1 MPRRLAAAVLLLVFS
16 AWAANIKLYLKDG
29 TFNLVR
35 EYQVGPDRVRYYSVE
50 RSEWEEIPLE
60 MVDLKR
66 TESEAAARKAQ
77 LDADARSQTEE
88 AAAKR
93 ELEKE
98 VSSIPRDAGVYW
110 LNGREAKALKLA
122 SSSVRTNKGRQ
133 VLKVLSPIPIVTG
146 KGTLEQDGAH
156 SQNVFTDPEQ
166 PFYIQL
172 SDTERFGVARLTVKG
187 AVRVVESL
195 TFIPITKEVE
205 EELNLVDIFRQQLGN
220 EDLYKIWPKDPLEPG
235 EYAVVQYTAGK
246 LNIQVW
252 DFAIA
257 RAK

>member
-1 MPRRLAAAVLLLVFS
+1 MRRAIIALFVLALAAF
-16 AWAANIKLYLKDG
+16 AANIKLYLKDG
-29 TFNLVR
+29 GFHLVR
-35 EYQVGPDRVRYYSVE
+35 EYQVQTDRVRYYSVE

-77 LDADARSQTEE
+77 LDADAKSQTEE
-88 AAAKR
+88 EAAVR
-93 ELEKE
+93 ELRKE
-98 VSSIPRDAGVYW
+98 VSRIPQDPGVYW
-110 LNGREAKALKLA
+110 LDGKETKVLKLA

-146 KGTLEQDGAH
+146 KGTLELDGAH

>member
-1 MPRRLAAAVLLLVFS
+1 MPIYEFACPNCRVIFSFLAKTTRPDRAPACPKCGGRRMHKQVSCFASPKGVKEPAAP
-16 AWAANIKLYLKDG
+16 
-29 TFNLVR
+29 
-35 EYQVGPDRVRYYSVE
+35 GPDGGEEPGVE
-50 RSEWEEIPLE
+50 
-60 MVDLKR
+60 VD
-66 TESEAAARKAQ
+66 EARMMRAM
-77 LDADARSQTEE
+77 S
-88 AAAKR
+88 

-110 LNGREAKALKLA
+110 LNGREAKVLKLA

-146 KGTLEQDGAH
+146 KGTLELDGAH